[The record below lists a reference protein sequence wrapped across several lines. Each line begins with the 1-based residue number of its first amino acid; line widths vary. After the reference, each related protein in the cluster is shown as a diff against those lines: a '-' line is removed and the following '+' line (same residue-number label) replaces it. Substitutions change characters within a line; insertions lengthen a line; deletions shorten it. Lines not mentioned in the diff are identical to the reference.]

1 MKVGDLVMR
10 TDDLVRESLGTGVI
24 IKIQDSDD
32 YDAPYYQVLWSRD
45 DVDLYWYDKPE
56 LEIINESR

>member
-10 TDDLVRESLGTGVI
+10 TDDLVRESLGTGIVI
-24 IKIQDSDD
+24 QAEENDKYSLF
-32 YDAPYYQVLWSRD
+32 YQVIWSRNTW
-45 DVDLYWYDKPE
+45 DLYWYDKSE

>member
-10 TDDLVRESLGTGVI
+10 TDDLVRESLGTGIVI
-24 IKIQDSDD
+24 QAEENDKYSLF
-32 YDAPYYQVLWSRD
+32 YQVKWSRNTW
-45 DVDLYWYDKPE
+45 DLYWYDKSE